1 VHSPDSRTTLT
12 VAAAQPAITALDIVG
27 NAERHA
33 DVVRRAEA
41 RVVVFPE
48 LSLTGYELAAEAVPL
63 DHPALAV
70 ITAACAETGALALVG
85 APVADGEGRDF
96 IAILRIDGSG
106 ATVAY
111 RKTWLGEAEAIRF
124 APGDGPTVIEIDGWR
139 LGLGV
144 CKDTGAAQ
152 HIAGVAALEVDAY
165 LAGLVHRPE
174 DLAEQEA
181 RAVVIARTCRAYVV
195 FASFAGPTGDG
206 FDQTVGCSAI
216 WSAEGLA
223 VVRAGTA
230 PGGIARATLV

>member
-1 VHSPDSRTTLT
+1 MRSALI
-12 VAAAQPAITALDIVG
+12 VAAAQPRTTAGDVRG

-33 DVVRRAEA
+33 DAVRQAEA

-48 LSLTGYELAAEAVPL
+48 MSLTGYELAADAVPL

-70 ITAACAETGALALVG
+70 IAAACAETGTVALVG
-85 APVADGEGRDF
+85 APVADDRGRTF
-96 IAILRIDGSG
+96 MAILRVDGAG

-111 RKTWLGEAEAIRF
+111 RKTWLGDAEAARF
-124 APGDGPTVIEIDGWR
+124 ATGDGPTVIEIDGWR

-152 HIAGVAALEVDAY
+152 HTAGVAALGVDAY
-165 LAGLVHRPE
+165 LAGLVHRADE
-174 DLAEQEA
+174 LAEQEA

-206 FDQTVGCSAI
+206 YPATAGHSAI

-223 VVRAGTA
+223 IVRAGA
-230 PGGIARATLV
+230 DPGGIARATLV